1 MLSGDVLVRILLRL
15 AIIVLTG
22 WFLLLWRRV
31 RVRGPQSARAARRG
45 GRRPADTFSRQPAS
59 ARVDRARPDTSGPAT
74 LPESPKARGTAA
86 ADRPFR
92 PRAAW
97 EGGGPQWNPYAAD
110 QFRAERVQAARRQ
123 PRPSRSAL
131 GHESATHPGGPSI
144 YDTLGVSSHADVDQI
159 EQAYRRHVARIHP
172 DKFYDDPVRHLQAQ
186 DELKRLNAAMQVLR
200 DPARRAV
207 YDARR
212 QCD

>member
-1 MLSGDVLVRILLRL
+1 MLSGEVLVRILLLL
-15 AIIVLTG
+15 AIILLSG
-22 WFLLLWRRV
+22 WFFVLWRAV
-31 RVRGPQSARAARRG
+31 RVRGPQPSRAVRRG
-45 GRRPADTFSRQPAS
+45 GRRPADTFSQQPAP
-59 ARVDRARPDTSGPAT
+59 DRAGRARSDTSYPAAP
-74 LPESPKARGTAA
+74 PEPPQSRRPAA

-97 EGGGPQWNPYAAD
+97 EGGGPQWNPYAAE
-110 QFRAERVQAARRQ
+110 QSRAERVQAARRQ
-123 PRPSRSAL
+123 PRPARPAL
-131 GHESATHPGGPSI
+131 GHESAAHPAGPTI
-144 YDTLGVSSHADVDQI
+144 YDSLGVSSHAVMDEI

-200 DPARRAV
+200 DPARRAL

-212 QCD
+212 QGN

>member
-1 MLSGDVLVRILLRL
+1 MLSGDVLVRILLLL
-15 AIIVLTG
+15 AIILLTG
-22 WFLLLWRRV
+22 WFFVLWRAV
-31 RVRGPQSARAARRG
+31 RAREPQPARATPRG
-45 GRRPADTFSRQPAS
+45 GRRPADTFSQQPAS
-59 ARVDRARPDTSGPAT
+59 ARADRARPDTARPAAP
-74 LPESPKARGTAA
+74 PESPKARGPAVG
-86 ADRPFR
+86 DRPFR

-97 EGGGPQWNPYAAD
+97 EGGGPQWNPYAAE
-110 QFRAERVQAARRQ
+110 QSRAERVQAARRQ
-123 PRPSRSAL
+123 PRPSRPAL
-131 GHESATHPGGPSI
+131 QHESATHPGGLSI
-144 YDTLGVSSHADVDQI
+144 YDTLGVSSYADVDQI

-200 DPARRAV
+200 DPSRRAL